1 MRPAAGLERRT
12 VDVGGARRGFLLCRP
27 AAEPTGIVLSLH
39 GRGTTARFQ
48 VSFTGMDRLATSRD
62 AVVVFPQGSIRI
74 DRQGAMWDPQVDV
87 DYLTRVVDEVRTEF
101 AGVDPRVC
109 IAGMSNGA
117 FMACAFA
124 AARAED
130 VAVLA
135 AVAGLRAP
143 AEPPARPV
151 PVVAFHGL
159 LDRAL
164 PYQGGTGSRLN
175 ERVVHRQNVRG
186 GHSAA
191 WPGAVRRQAVPDA
204 ALAWARANG
213 VESVAGET
221 AVSPTLRRTTYG
233 EGTQGEVTLW
243 TFADAG
249 HTWPGQPMAP
259 PLRLLFGH
267 TSHELDAT
275 EEIWRFFQHHRSE
288 GV

>member
-1 MRPAAGLERRT
+1 MRPAAQPERRT
-12 VDVGGARRGFLLCRP
+12 IDVGGEQRGYLLCRP

-39 GRGTTARFQ
+39 GRGVTARFQ
-48 VSFTGMDRLATSRD
+48 VSFSGMDRLATSRD
-62 AVVVFPQGSIRI
+62 AVVVFPQGSVRL
-74 DRQGAMWDPQVDV
+74 DHRGMMWDPQVDV
-87 DYLTRVVDEVRTEF
+87 DYLGRIVNEVRTEF

-117 FMACAFA
+117 FMACEFA
-124 AARAED
+124 AARADD

-135 AVAGLRAP
+135 AVAGVRAP
-143 AEPPARPV
+143 PTPPARPV

-159 LDRAL
+159 LDRSL
-164 PYQGGTGSRLN
+164 PYGGGAGSRLS
-175 ERVVHRQNVRG
+175 ERVIRRQNVRAG
-186 GHSAA
+186 RPPG

-213 VESVAGET
+213 VETDRSVAD
-221 AVSPTLRRTTYG
+221 VSPTLRKTTYG
-233 EGTQGEVTLW
+233 EGTPGEVTLW

-249 HTWPGQPMAP
+249 HTWPGRPMAA

-267 TSHELDAT
+267 TSREVDAT